1 MRLCRT
7 AQQRRGEHRGLA
19 GDLCGHGEPSY
30 RTALSHTLLQDFP
43 PTVVYPITHTGFSNV
58 PSSTLQARPRVFKPI
73 PIPPWSDREPYAGWG
88 GIAFAQPLNMGRICQ
103 HCDAPFVDSPYRV
116 ISEESGIVLLDLI
129 VCHRCHEQAQKL
141 GLRTEEIKGSA
152 PSERLPGH

>member
-1 MRLCRT
+1 MVFLQQLYAQLLTPVFHTHPYRCDTRDLGCSSQYLFLFGRT
-7 AQQRRGEHRGLA
+7 G
-19 GDLCGHGEPSY
+19 
-30 RTALSHTLLQDFP
+30 
-43 PTVVYPITHTGFSNV
+43 N
-58 PSSTLQARPRVFKPI
+58 
-73 PIPPWSDREPYAGWG
+73 AGWD
-88 GIAFAQPLNMGRICQ
+88 GIPFAQPLNMGRICQ

-141 GLRTEEIKGSA
+141 GLRTEEIEGSA

>member
-30 RTALSHTLLQDFP
+30 RTALSHTLLRISSNSCC
-43 PTVVYPITHTGFSNV
+43 PITHTVFKH
-58 PSSTLQARPRVFKPI
+58 PLSTLQASPRVFKPI